1 MTVSAVMVA
10 MVDRG
15 FILAESDAT
24 YLQLKAWAK
33 EQLDHE
39 NPGGLSTV
47 TYDRCHALLIAH
59 MYEVGDPTAGYNS
72 YSTAEF
78 SASQEPGQTIWMLEY
93 KQILEVAI
101 SVDSLGESDATRAD
115 ADMPEFHLDQYS
127 VPSYYLEA

>member
-1 MTVSAVMVA
+1 MTVSAAMVS

-15 FILAESDAT
+15 FILTESDAT

-33 EQLDHE
+33 EQLDLE
-39 NPGGLSTV
+39 NPGLSTA

-59 MYEVGDPTAGYNS
+59 MYEIGDPTAGYKS

-78 SASQEPGQTIWMLEY
+78 SASQEPGQTIWILEY
-93 KQILEVAI
+93 KQIIEAFI
-101 SVDSLGESDATRAD
+101 SVDTSGESSVTRAD
-115 ADMPEFHLDQYS
+115 ADMPEFHLDQSS